1 MRDSDLDIPS
11 FVREGTQ
18 RAHVFVLDN
27 PTPFFRFK
35 ITMKPNAEKK
45 SFSTVGTEERITTR

>member
-1 MRDSDLDIPS
+1 MRDGDLDIPS

-18 RAHVFVLDN
+18 RAHVFVPDN

-35 ITMKPNAEKK
+35 ITMKPNVKKK
-45 SFSTVGTEERITTR
+45 SSSTVGTEGRITAR